1 MTMWSAVIGSLIR
14 ANIYPKSLPAAR
26 LFFDKMSFLNLAMS
40 IRSSGR
46 WALTLCKMDFTS
58 GIAKWRAG
66 RCSLFL

>member
-1 MTMWSAVIGSLIR
+1 
-14 ANIYPKSLPAAR
+14 
-26 LFFDKMSFLNLAMS
+26 MSFLNLAMS